1 MPYRSVINITLY
13 ILIILKSKA
22 IQRLLSCVYY
32 FAQKASVYY
41 SVHWYDQD
49 KRKIKFQKTIQT
61 EYEYHDLLLVST
73 TVPLVKLL
81 LSLHNLQFHRP

>member
-1 MPYRSVINITLY
+1 MPHRNVINITFY
-13 ILIILKSKA
+13 ILIILKSKG
-22 IQRLLSCVYY
+22 IRRLPSRVYY
-32 FAQKASVYY
+32 LAQKASVYY
-41 SVHWYDQD
+41 SFHWYNQD

-61 EYEYHDLLLVST
+61 EYEYHDLLLVSA